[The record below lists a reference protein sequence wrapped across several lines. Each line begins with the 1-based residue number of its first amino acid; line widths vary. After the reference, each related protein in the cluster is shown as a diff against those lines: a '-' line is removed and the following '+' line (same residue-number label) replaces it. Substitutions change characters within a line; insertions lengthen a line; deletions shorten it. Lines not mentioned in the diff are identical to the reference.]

1 MRYTICFYLD
11 IIDVFLGVQHRMR
24 PEISRLICPSIYPN
38 LIDHES
44 VKNFPPVRG
53 IDHCLYF
60 IDHEQKESLYGDST
74 KQNLHEARFLVH
86 LARHLV
92 LNGYEPHE
100 ITILAAYLGQWL
112 AIDEEKKNY
121 QHILGGVRVAV
132 LDNYQGEEC
141 TIILLSLVRNNDQGS
156 IGFLKIEN
164 RVCVALSRARE
175 GLYIMGNMEL
185 LCKNSDVS
193 WNYLFLKFRFCLIY
207 NDIMFKTAL
216 E

>member
-1 MRYTICFYLD
+1 MCVTFTCSYFE
-11 IIDVFLGVQHRMR
+11 IIAVLTGVQHRMR

-60 IDHEQKESLYGDST
+60 IDHKHKESLYGDST
-74 KQNLHEARFLVH
+74 KQNLHEARFLVR
-86 LARHLV
+86 LARYLV

-100 ITILAAYLGQWL
+100 ITILAAYLGQWV
-112 AIDEEKKNY
+112 AIDEEKKQYN
-121 QHILGGVRVAV
+121 HILRGVRVAV

-141 TIILLSLVRNNDQGS
+141 TIILLSLVRNNDEGL

-175 GLYIMGNMEL
+175 GFYIMGNMEL
-185 LCKNSDVS
+185 LCNNSDVS
-193 WNYLFLKFRFCLIY
+193 WIELLLKCSEHITY
-207 NDIMFKTAL
+207 I
-216 E
+216 